1 MSSFLTKLHKY
12 AQQTTIKLGKGV
24 LKFQE
29 KSLRHCTFFSNAA
42 ALYSKFF
49 LTLANADSK
58 KNAPG
63 ENYQDFLKEEE
74 GIFRSLFYNNQMKL
88 RVFSNIFQNL
98 LPPPLQLAL
107 ATKE

>member
-24 LKFQE
+24 LKFQDTVPF
-29 KSLRHCTFFSNAA
+29 SLTLQPCILS
-42 ALYSKFF
+42 FF
-49 LTLANADSK
+49 LTVANADSK